1 MHLSIQQRYL
11 LDLIRRLAFARRKQL
26 YALAGGQTGL
36 PGGTIQPHH
45 VDAMLTQLRHC
56 LPEIRFDGDLV
67 LFGKPSPSEDL
78 LEAVDVMLEL
88 AGDKLTD
95 FRTEPGQEG
104 GILLRFMAESEG
116 KLRLFCVLR
125 YFEAQAF
132 RLPELPVRPTERV
145 IFLMGGGKLPCQ
157 LSLPFKHFFALR
169 QENGTHRF
177 FAGGDQ

>member
-11 LDLIRRLAFARRKQL
+11 LDLIKRLAFARRKQL
-26 YALAGGQTGL
+26 YALAAGQTGL

-67 LFGKPSPSEDL
+67 LYGRPSPSEDL

-88 AGDKLTD
+88 AGNKVLD
-95 FRTEPGQEG
+95 FRAESGQE
-104 GILLRFMAESEG
+104 GILLRFMTESEG

-125 YFEAQAF
+125 YFEAQALK
-132 RLPELPVRPTERV
+132 LPELPVRPTERV
-145 IFLMGGGKLPCQ
+145 IFLMGGGRPPCKPPLPY
-157 LSLPFKHFFALR
+157 KHFFALR
-169 QENGTHRF
+169 GENGTHRF